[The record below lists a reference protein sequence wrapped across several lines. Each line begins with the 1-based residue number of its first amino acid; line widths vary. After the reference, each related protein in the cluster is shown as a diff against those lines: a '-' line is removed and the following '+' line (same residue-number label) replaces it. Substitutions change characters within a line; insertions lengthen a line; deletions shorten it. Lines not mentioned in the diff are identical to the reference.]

1 MTCQCNRRCNHHK
14 NGPCTLEASYGLS
27 KQDLV
32 NYEYVESPEL
42 PLGLCDKCAR
52 CTKNPSM
59 LRAYCAH
66 CQGTERGTSG
76 NPRYSLREDNFNGFL
91 VVEVLKN
98 GGSIHLWDSHF
109 RFGQRKAEM
118 IIACIS
124 IIRKFGWSTDSER
137 LAFRPL
143 QIDDKGRGLRV
154 QISIEMHPEF
164 EHSSGEIIERPWLRL
179 QGLPP
184 DSADHI
190 GLGMMKCRA
199 VAALEDDLKEWL
211 RRTSA

>member
-154 QISIEMHPEF
+154 HPAEAR
-164 EHSSGEIIERPWLRL
+164 EWTQKLLAKKRTLPRYMQRVERPWFRKAKSLEKDL
-179 QGLPP
+179 
-184 DSADHI
+184 A
-190 GLGMMKCRA
+190 RA
-199 VAALEDDLKEWL
+199 
-211 RRTSA
+211 